1 MSVKKAAE
9 ILIQVA
15 QNAAAAAK
23 AAQKAEVLAS
33 PLNAEPV
40 VAPAGHVRLMKEVS
54 LLSFLFFRSLCIFIF
69 VLYVFSEN
77 YRFPNRNHNRHCFKF
92 VRRNT
97 FL

>member
-1 MSVKKAAE
+1 MQEAALSVKKAAE

-33 PLNAEPV
+33 PLSAEPV

-54 LLSFLFFRSLCIFIF
+54 LLSFPFLRSTLCFFI
-69 VLYVFSEN
+69 
-77 YRFPNRNHNRHCFKF
+77 
-92 VRRNT
+92 
-97 FL
+97 